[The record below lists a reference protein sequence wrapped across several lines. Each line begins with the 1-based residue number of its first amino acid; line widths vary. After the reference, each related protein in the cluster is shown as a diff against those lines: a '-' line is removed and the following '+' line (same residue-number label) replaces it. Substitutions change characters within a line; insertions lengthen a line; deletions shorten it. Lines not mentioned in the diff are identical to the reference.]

1 MLSPARFV
9 KTPSSNMKQV
19 DEIIYDAITADET
32 LMALTGGRVVST
44 CFEVPPTE
52 DDNTPVPNI
61 IITDDGLTNQPTS
74 KDMEWEAEIDRVQ
87 ASVDVA
93 AEDPKQ
99 VKQLIRMVRKAIA
112 NYIKS
117 MDDKG
122 EEIPYLQSLQTTGV
136 EWDWMKPCYH
146 SVMIYQCDV
155 KNNLYDNGND

>member
-1 MLSPARFV
+1 MAIEL
-9 KTPSSNMKQV
+9 
-19 DEIIYDAITADET
+19 DELFFNA
-32 LMALTGGRVVST
+32 LMADAEVVLAVGGRIEST
-44 CFEVPPTE
+44 CFEVAP
-52 DDNTPVPNI
+52 DDKDNTQLPNI
-61 IITDDGLTNQPTS
+61 IITDDGLTNQPTT
-74 KDMEWEAEIDRVQ
+74 KDMEWEADEDRVQ

-93 AEDPKQ
+93 AKNPKQ

-112 NYIKS
+112 NYIKG

-155 KNNLYDNGND
+155 ENKLYDNGND

>member
-1 MLSPARFV
+1 MAIEL
-9 KTPSSNMKQV
+9 
-19 DEIIYDAITADET
+19 DELFFNA
-32 LMALTGGRVVST
+32 LMADAEVVLAVGGRIEST
-44 CFEVPPTE
+44 CFEVAP
-52 DDNTPVPNI
+52 DDKDNTKLPNI
-61 IITDDGLTNQPTS
+61 IIMDDGLTNQPTT
-74 KDMEWEAEIDRVQ
+74 KDMEWEADEDRVQ

-93 AEDPKQ
+93 AKNPKQ

-112 NYIKS
+112 NYIKG

>member
-1 MLSPARFV
+1 MAIEL
-9 KTPSSNMKQV
+9 
-19 DEIIYDAITADET
+19 DELFFNA
-32 LMALTGGRVVST
+32 LMADADLVLAVGGRIEST
-44 CFEVPPTE
+44 CFEVAP
-52 DDNTPVPNI
+52 DDKDNTQLPNI

-74 KDMEWEAEIDRVQ
+74 KDMEWEADEDRVQ

-93 AEDPKQ
+93 AKNPKQ

>member
-1 MLSPARFV
+1 MAIEL
-9 KTPSSNMKQV
+9 
-19 DEIIYDAITADET
+19 DELFFNA
-32 LMALTGGRVVST
+32 LMADAEVVLAVGGRIEST
-44 CFEVPPTE
+44 CFEVAPDE
-52 DDNTPVPNI
+52 KDNTQLPNI

-74 KDMEWEAEIDRVQ
+74 KDMEWEADEDRVQ

-93 AEDPKQ
+93 AKNPKQ

-112 NYIKS
+112 NYIKG

-122 EEIPYLQSLQTTGV
+122 EEIPSLQSLQTTGV

-155 KNNLYDNGND
+155 ENKLYDNGND

>member
-1 MLSPARFV
+1 MAIEL
-9 KTPSSNMKQV
+9 
-19 DEIIYDAITADET
+19 DELFFNA
-32 LMALTGGRVVST
+32 LMADAEVVLAVGGRIEST
-44 CFEVPPTE
+44 CFEVAP
-52 DDNTPVPNI
+52 DDKDNTKLPNI
-61 IITDDGLTNQPTS
+61 IIMDDGLTNQPTS
-74 KDMEWEAEIDRVQ
+74 KDMEWEADEDRVQ

-112 NYIKS
+112 NYIKG

-155 KNNLYDNGND
+155 DNKLYDNGND